1 MRFAANL
8 TKGTRH
14 MAEERVTETH
24 TPEGA
29 THTHTTI
36 IEDGGRSGGGAGW
49 VIALLILVAIVVG
62 VWAFT
67 QWGGS
72 EANKNN
78 AIANAANQ
86 VGDAAQQAGDAAQ
99 TAANNSA
106 K

>member
-1 MRFAANL
+1 
-8 TKGTRH
+8 
-14 MAEERVTETH
+14 MAEERVTETRS
-24 TPEGA
+24 PDGN
-29 THTHTTI
+29 THTHTTV

-49 VIALLILVAIVVG
+49 LIALLILVAIVIG

-72 EANKNN
+72 ETNKNN

-86 VGDAAQQAGDAAQ
+86 VGDAAQQAGNAAQ
-99 TAANNSA
+99 DAANNSA

>member
-1 MRFAANL
+1 
-8 TKGTRH
+8 
-14 MAEERVTETH
+14 MAEERVTETQ
-24 TPEGA
+24 TPDGA

-49 VIALLILVAIVVG
+49 LIAVLILIAIVIG

-67 QWGGS
+67 RYGGS

-86 VGDAAQQAGDAAQ
+86 VGDAAQKAGDAAQ
-99 TAANNSA
+99 DAANNSH
-106 K
+106 

>member
-1 MRFAANL
+1 
-8 TKGTRH
+8 
-14 MAEERVTETH
+14 MAQERVTETR
-24 TPEGA
+24 TPEGD

-49 VIALLILVAIVVG
+49 LIAVLILIAIVIG

-67 QWGGS
+67 RYGGS

-86 VGDAAQQAGDAAQ
+86 VGDAAQKAGNAAQ
-99 TAANNSA
+99 DAANNSGQ
-106 K
+106 

>member
-1 MRFAANL
+1 
-8 TKGTRH
+8 
-14 MAEERVTETH
+14 MAEERVTETRS
-24 TPEGA
+24 PEGN
-29 THTHTTI
+29 THTHTTV

-49 VIALLILVAIVVG
+49 LIALLILVAIVIG

-86 VGDAAQQAGDAAQ
+86 VGDAAQQAGNAAQ
-99 TAANNSA
+99 DAANNSA

>member
-1 MRFAANL
+1 
-8 TKGTRH
+8 
-14 MAEERVTETH
+14 MAQERVTETR
-24 TPEGA
+24 TPEGD

-49 VIALLILVAIVVG
+49 LIAVLILIAIVIG

-67 QWGGS
+67 RYGGS

-86 VGDAAQQAGDAAQ
+86 VGDAAQKAGDAAQ
-99 TAANNSA
+99 DAANNSH
-106 K
+106 

>member
-1 MRFAANL
+1 
-8 TKGTRH
+8 
-14 MAEERVTETH
+14 MAEERVIETRA
-24 TPEGA
+24 PDEA

-36 IEDGGRSGGGAGW
+36 IEDRGSSGGGAGW

-67 QWGGS
+67 QWGSS
-72 EANKNN
+72 EASKNN

-99 TAANNSA
+99 TAANNSG

>member
-1 MRFAANL
+1 
-8 TKGTRH
+8 
-14 MAEERVTETH
+14 MAQERVTETR
-24 TPEGA
+24 TPDGD
-29 THTHTTI
+29 THTHTTV
-36 IEDGGRSGGGAGW
+36 IEDGGRSSGGAGW
-49 VIALLILVAIVVG
+49 LIALLILIAIVIG

-99 TAANNSA
+99 DAANNSGR
-106 K
+106 

>member
-1 MRFAANL
+1 
-8 TKGTRH
+8 
-14 MAEERVTETH
+14 MAEERVTETQ
-24 TPEGA
+24 TPDGA

-49 VIALLILVAIVVG
+49 LIAVLILIAIVIG

-67 QWGGS
+67 RYGGS

-86 VGDAAQQAGDAAQ
+86 VGDAAQKAGNAAQ
-99 TAANNSA
+99 DAANNSGQ
-106 K
+106 

>member
-1 MRFAANL
+1 L
-8 TKGTRH
+8 
-14 MAEERVTETH
+14 
-24 TPEGA
+24 
-29 THTHTTI
+29 
-36 IEDGGRSGGGAGW
+36 
-49 VIALLILVAIVVG
+49 IAVLILIAIVIG

-67 QWGGS
+67 RYCGS

-99 TAANNSA
+99 TAANNTA

>member
-1 MRFAANL
+1 
-8 TKGTRH
+8 
-14 MAEERVTETH
+14 MAEERVTETR
-24 TPEGA
+24 TPDGN
-29 THTHTTI
+29 THTHTTV

-49 VIALLILVAIVVG
+49 LIALLILVAIVIG

-86 VGDAAQQAGDAAQ
+86 VGDAAQKAGNAAQ
-99 TAANNSA
+99 DAANNSA
-106 K
+106 Q

>member
-1 MRFAANL
+1 
-8 TKGTRH
+8 
-14 MAEERVTETH
+14 MAQERVTETE
-24 TPEGA
+24 TPDGA

-36 IEDGGRSGGGAGW
+36 IEDGGRSGSGAGW
-49 VIALLILVAIVVG
+49 LIALLILVAIVIG

-86 VGDAAQQAGDAAQ
+86 VGDAAQQAGNAAQ
-99 TAANNSA
+99 TAGNNSG